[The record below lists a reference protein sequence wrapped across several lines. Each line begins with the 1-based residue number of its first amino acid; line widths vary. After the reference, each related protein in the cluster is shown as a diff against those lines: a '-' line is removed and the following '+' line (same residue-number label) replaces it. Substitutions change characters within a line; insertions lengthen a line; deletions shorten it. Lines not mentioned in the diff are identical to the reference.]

1 MRTKDV
7 YYDGIFLSLYI
18 TKIMTMNLF
27 GKVIVA
33 GILVFFCFMGGLV
46 NEAPVKYFQYAA
58 GWIVVIIFIRS
69 VTKAKKN
76 REIY

>member
-1 MRTKDV
+1 
-7 YYDGIFLSLYI
+7 
-18 TKIMTMNLF
+18 MNLF